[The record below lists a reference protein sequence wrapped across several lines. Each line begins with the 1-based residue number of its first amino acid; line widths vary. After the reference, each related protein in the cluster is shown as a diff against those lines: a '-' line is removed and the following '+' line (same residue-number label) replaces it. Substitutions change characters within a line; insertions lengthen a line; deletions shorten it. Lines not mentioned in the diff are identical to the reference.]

1 MAKIN
6 DLFQTAS
13 YVGRND
19 TFMGV
24 ERIAPDEVPERAIAV
39 IGIPGATPYA
49 SAGAYCRAAPEAIR
63 NESARYSSTI
73 MHHNFDLGGAL
84 LPKGARLFDVGDLEF
99 DSKDFGGNRKRIR
112 TTVNMFLTRSVV
124 PVVLGGDDSVQIPV
138 IEAFASQS
146 EITILQI
153 DAHIDWRDE
162 VQSERFGLSSTMRR
176 ASEMAGVK
184 TIVQVGARGV
194 GSARTADM
202 EAAIAYGVR
211 LFDMQRIRRE
221 GIAAAV
227 DAIPTDAPVV
237 VCLDVDGLDP
247 SVVPGVIGRSP
258 GGLTYG
264 EVAQLITGAAGRAP
278 IIGFNIV
285 ELVPENDI
293 DGQGVLV
300 AARLCMLGIG
310 LAARAQF
317 RHASQDLDP

>member
-1 MAKIN
+1 
-6 DLFQTAS
+6 
-13 YVGRND
+13 
-19 TFMGV
+19 
-24 ERIAPDEVPERAIAV
+24 
-39 IGIPGATPYA
+39 
-49 SAGAYCRAAPEAIR
+49 
-63 NESARYSSTI
+63 
-73 MHHNFDLGGAL
+73 
-84 LPKGARLFDVGDLEF
+84 
-99 DSKDFGGNRKRIR
+99 
-112 TTVNMFLTRSVV
+112 
-124 PVVLGGDDSVQIPV
+124 
-138 IEAFASQS
+138 
-146 EITILQI
+146 
-153 DAHIDWRDE
+153 
-162 VQSERFGLSSTMRR
+162 
-176 ASEMAGVK
+176 
-184 TIVQVGARGV
+184 
-194 GSARTADM
+194 M

-310 LAARAQF
+310 LAARSQF
-317 RHASQDLDP
+317 RHAS